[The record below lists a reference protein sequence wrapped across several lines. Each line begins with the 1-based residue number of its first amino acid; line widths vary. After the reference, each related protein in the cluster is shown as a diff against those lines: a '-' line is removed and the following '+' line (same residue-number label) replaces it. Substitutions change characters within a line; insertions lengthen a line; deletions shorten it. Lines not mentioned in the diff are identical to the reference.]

1 MALLQGQERFYVGS
15 EFRPTVS
22 YLLGDFSHFAPWYTI
37 ACIVIFAVFRLYGG
51 MWRYAGIN
59 DMNRIILARDC
70 GFDDNHRGFFSLYG
84 SVKYLLDDRF
94 HC

>member
-37 ACIVIFAVFRLYGG
+37 ACIVIFAAFRLYGG
-51 MWRYAGIN
+51 MWRYAGMN
-59 DMNRIILARDC
+59 DIILAIPMAVIAILNPYLSP
-70 GFDDNHRGFFSLYG
+70 FLFFEFIS
-84 SVKYLLDDRF
+84 YLIQMI
-94 HC
+94 